1 MSVHS
6 RREREGG
13 PLQESSVSRVSRCC
27 YCCCCDDDSLDDG
40 ETRMPSP
47 HCLCSRTCHI
57 ICISLYISCIASAT
71 ATASVSPPASAC
83 PSHNVLRHSQT
94 GKVKRNNPLFPPT
107 QHDDIQSQKKSQQ
120 NTQATTKT
128 GNNSQRVPPR
138 ERERIV
144 SHLSILVENIQPAF
158 ARPRVRLEKE
168 LHRGMRARAYHGVYL
183 WAIRISSEQPCL
195 IVHQGGLARTV
206 RRQSCERN
214 RCVVGVFV
222 PPASPPPS
230 FIPTTTSPRALEL
243 ESSQVAPSS
252 HDSHHRAQI

>member
-1 MSVHS
+1 MTGRPACHLHTAFVRALATS
-6 RREREGG
+6 
-13 PLQESSVSRVSRCC
+13 
-27 YCCCCDDDSLDDG
+27 YASL
-40 ETRMPSP
+40 
-47 HCLCSRTCHI
+47 
-57 ICISLYISCIASAT
+57 CISPVSHLQLQLHLCLHQRPPVRHTTSCVTPRQEKSKET
-71 ATASVSPPASAC
+71 TPFFP
-83 PSHNVLRHSQT
+83 Q
-94 GKVKRNNPLFPPT
+94 RNT
-107 QHDDIQSQKKSQQ
+107 TTYKAKKKSQQ